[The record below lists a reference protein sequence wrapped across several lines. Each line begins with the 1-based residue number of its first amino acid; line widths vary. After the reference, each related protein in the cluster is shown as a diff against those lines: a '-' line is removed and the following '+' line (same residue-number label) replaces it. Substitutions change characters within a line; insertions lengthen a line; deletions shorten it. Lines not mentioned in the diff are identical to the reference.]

1 MARNLL
7 NEKKELI
14 FPFRTLSTGEKLNY
28 KQEKVLR
35 RILRREIEKQMREK
49 IEKDILQ
56 KVKEENKIEFERVSS
71 GEIDIEDYQLG

>member
-1 MARNLL
+1 M
-7 NEKKELI
+7 
-14 FPFRTLSTGEKLNY
+14 
-28 KQEKVLR
+28 R

-56 KVKEENKIEFERVSS
+56 KVEAENKIEFGRVSS